1 MKKINI
7 LFQMHIIKTVIVL
20 IIVSIIFIFINP
32 ANKSDR
38 EIGKLDYLEGTIKKL
53 IIHPSGC
60 DISSPRCSGLDRRY
74 VVIQIDGYKD
84 TIRPLLRSVNVKEG
98 MKVPIKRYSFSDGSE
113 SLGIDEI
120 AILEQQ

>member
-1 MKKINI
+1 M
-7 LFQMHIIKTVIVL
+7 
-20 IIVSIIFIFINP
+20 SP
-32 ANKSDR
+32 ANISDR

-53 IIHPSGC
+53 VIHPSDC